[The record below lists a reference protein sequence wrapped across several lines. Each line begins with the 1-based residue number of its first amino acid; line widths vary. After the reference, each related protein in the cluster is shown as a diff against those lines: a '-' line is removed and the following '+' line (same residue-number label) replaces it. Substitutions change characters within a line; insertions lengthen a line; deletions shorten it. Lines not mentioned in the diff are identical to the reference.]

1 MRGWDVSCGGSIHL
15 SAKSTTKT
23 GLQPKPE
30 SCVPST
36 ARETSNPGV
45 CYRREE
51 SKLTS
56 VISTGVVEQWSQE
69 AIITALC
76 DEVDTRA
83 NVAQRWISVAKMDH
97 KYNRRKKKMDIACRE
112 TRHFIGLPGEVGS
125 TAHRDFWEDVFPAA
139 LDSLQTGFKW

>member
-1 MRGWDVSCGGSIHL
+1 M

-83 NVAQRWISVAKMDH
+83 NVAQR
-97 KYNRRKKKMDIACRE
+97 
-112 TRHFIGLPGEVGS
+112 
-125 TAHRDFWEDVFPAA
+125 
-139 LDSLQTGFKW
+139 